1 MNENNNI
8 FGESN
13 TNQNDLFQQQPVQP
27 QIVQDQQVVMP
38 AQVVETPVQQEQQM
52 MQPVVEEQ
60 SVPSQV
66 PREGLSKI
74 EIPEEDANRNAQAE
88 LTVTPAPAEAQTEN
102 TAGPMLLMTIFN
114 GAAILGIT
122 YAYLNYNKL
131 LIAALPI
138 FVVLMSLIFAI
149 KDKKKSDHPQGILVG
164 GIVSGAIMFI
174 LSMVKPEQSDLF
186 MYYTIVAVATGIVGT
201 IISTSITTIVS
212 EFKNIK
218 ALQTIGYLVLF
229 ASLIVAP
236 YIVYQKF
243 PEEVHKYVFFE
254 QIDVVAETE
263 EEYIIKTLRNRYGET
278 FTNINDDTDD
288 KKDNDIVH
296 QINQQNQRLTRYLY
310 TSETGI
316 EIHVDSIE
324 YEPSKLQFTIV
335 DDYLEQRY
343 YKQLKEDLANKITT
357 ATGVSSVKISLF
369 SNINCNFVAD
379 CVECDE
385 YYENKEEYDD
395 IHKMYET
402 STKLNFQK
410 DLTINSIDFVNGGK
424 YKYVLVITS
433 NYAGYQTASY
443 DALIDKVLTTLN
455 TNNIKNTYGYEIILR
470 NVDAISGGYGKE
482 VYKVKGTTNSEKTF
496 KDPQPTEEYKN
507 N

>member
-1 MNENNNI
+1 MNENNNM

-13 TNQNDLFQQQPVQP
+13 TNQNDLFQQQPLQP
-27 QIVQDQQVVMP
+27 QIVQEQQVVMP
-38 AQVVETPVQQEQQM
+38 AQVVETPVQAVQQEQPM
-52 MQPVVEEQ
+52 MQPVVEDQ
-60 SVPSQV
+60 PTQV

-74 EIPEEDANRNAQAE
+74 EIPEEYANKNTQAE
-88 LTVTPAPAEAQTEN
+88 LTGTPAPVEAPIEN

-131 LIAALPI
+131 LIAALPA
-138 FVVLMSLIFAI
+138 FVILMALIFAI

-164 GIVSGAIMFI
+164 GIVSGAIMFV

-186 MYYTIVAVATGIVGT
+186 MYYTIVAVATGIIGT
-201 IISTSITTIVS
+201 IISTSITTIIS
-212 EFKNIK
+212 DFKNIK
-218 ALQTIGYLVLF
+218 ALQTIGYLLLF
-229 ASLIVAP
+229 AAFIIVP
-236 YIVYQKF
+236 YFVYQKF

-263 EEYIIKTLRNRYGET
+263 EEYIIKTLKNRYGET
-278 FTNINDDTDD
+278 FTNIND
-288 KKDNDIVH
+288 KDNKPLH
-296 QINQQNQRLTRYLY
+296 QINQQNQRLTRYEY
-310 TSETGI
+310 ESETGLKI
-316 EIHVDSIE
+316 NVDSIE
-324 YEPSKLQFTIV
+324 YEPSKVQYTIV

-357 ATGVSSVKISLF
+357 ATGVSSVKVSLF
-369 SNINCNFVAD
+369 SDINCNFIAD

-385 YYENKEEYDD
+385 YYEKREEYDD

-424 YKYVLVITS
+424 YKYVLIITS
-433 NYAGYQTASY
+433 NYTGYQVSAY
-443 DALIDKVLTTLN
+443 DVLIDKVLTTLN
-455 TNNIKNTYGYEIILR
+455 TNKIKNTYGYEIILR

-482 VYKVKGTTNSEKTF
+482 VYKVKGTTNSDKTF
-496 KDPQPTEEYKN
+496 KDPEPTEEYKN

>member
-13 TNQNDLFQQQPVQP
+13 TNQNDLFQQPPVMSTPVAEQPVPVGEPTPIVEPVPTQVEVQP
-27 QIVQDQQVVMP
+27 TI
-38 AQVVETPVQQEQQM
+38 QEQ
-52 MQPVVEEQ
+52 PV
-60 SVPSQV
+60 QV

-74 EIPEEDANRNAQAE
+74 EIPEEYANRNAQTE
-88 LTVTPAPAEAQTEN
+88 LTGTPVPVEAPVEN

-114 GAAILGIT
+114 GLAILGIT
-122 YAYLNYNKL
+122 YAYLNYNKM
-131 LIAALPI
+131 LIVGLPA
-138 FVVLMSLIFAI
+138 FVVLMAIIFAI
-149 KDKKKSDHPQGILVG
+149 KDKKKSDHPQGVLIG
-164 GIVSGAIMFI
+164 GIVSGAIMFL
-174 LSMVKPEQSDLF
+174 LSMVKPEQSDLL
-186 MYYTIVAVATGIVGT
+186 MYYTIVAVATGVIGT
-201 IISTSITTIVS
+201 IISSSITTLIS
-212 EFKNIK
+212 DFKNIK
-218 ALQTIGYLVLF
+218 ALQTIGYLLLF
-229 ASLIVAP
+229 AALIIAP
-236 YIVYQKF
+236 YFIYQKF

-254 QIDVVAETE
+254 QIEVVAETE
-263 EEYIIKTLRNRYGET
+263 EEYIIKTLKNRYGET
-278 FTNINDDTDD
+278 FTNVN
-288 KKDNDIVH
+288 DNDNKPLH
-296 QINQQNQRLTRYLY
+296 QINQQNQRLTRYQY
-310 TSETGI
+310 ESESGI
-316 EIHVDSIE
+316 KINVDSIE
-324 YEPSKLQFTIV
+324 YEPSKVQFTIV

-357 ATGVSSVKISLF
+357 ATGVSTVKVSLF
-369 SNINCNFVAD
+369 SDINCNFIAD

-410 DLTINSIDFVNGGK
+410 DLTINSIDFVNSGK

-433 NYAGYQTASY
+433 NYTGYQVSAY
-443 DALIDKVLTTLN
+443 DALIEKALTTLN

-470 NVDAISGGYGKE
+470 NVDAVSGGYGKE
-482 VYKVKGTTNSEKTF
+482 VYKVKGTANNDKTF